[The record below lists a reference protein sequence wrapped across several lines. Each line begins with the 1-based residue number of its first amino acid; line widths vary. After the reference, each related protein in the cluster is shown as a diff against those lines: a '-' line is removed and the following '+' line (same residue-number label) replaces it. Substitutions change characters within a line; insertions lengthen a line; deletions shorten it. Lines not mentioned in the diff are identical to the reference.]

1 MPVFKKIFLWGVF
14 VAAVLMLLVYY
25 LGAAHVNYSISVNGE
40 PIHGLQKII
49 FAAGGVLV
57 AGLAAMGAFA
67 FVALVL
73 AGTSMVLL
81 GVMAVFFLGLLFI
94 FSPVLAPV
102 AGVVIIVA
110 LIARKRQ
117 DKSTHDAQKP
127 L

>member
-1 MPVFKKIFLWGVF
+1 MFKKIFLWGVF

-57 AGLAAMGAFA
+57 AGLAAMGDFA

-94 FSPVLAPV
+94 FSPLLAPV

-117 DKSTHDAQKP
+117 DKNTHDAQKP

>member
-1 MPVFKKIFLWGVF
+1 MVKKIFLWGMF

-25 LGAAHVNYSISVNGE
+25 WGAADIDYSISVNGE
-40 PIHGLQKII
+40 PIYGLQKII

-81 GVMAVFFLGLLFI
+81 GLMAVFFLGLLFI

-102 AGVVIIVA
+102 VGVVIVIA
-110 LIARKRQ
+110 LIVRKRQ
-117 DKSTHDAQKP
+117 DTTPPHDTEKP

>member
-1 MPVFKKIFLWGVF
+1 MFKKIFLWGVF
-14 VAAVLMLLVYY
+14 VAAVLTLLVYY

-102 AGVVIIVA
+102 VGVVIIVA

-117 DKSTHDAQKP
+117 DKNTHDAQKP

>member
-1 MPVFKKIFLWGVF
+1 MFKKIFLWGVF

>member
-1 MPVFKKIFLWGVF
+1 MFKKIFLWGVF

-102 AGVVIIVA
+102 VGVVIIVA

-117 DKSTHDAQKP
+117 DKNTHDAQKP

>member
-1 MPVFKKIFLWGVF
+1 MLKKFFLWGVF
-14 VAAVLMLLVYY
+14 AAAVLMLLAYY
-25 LGAAHVNYSISVNGE
+25 FGAANIDYSISVNGE
-40 PIHGLQKII
+40 PVHGLQKII

-102 AGVVIIVA
+102 IGVVIVAA
-110 LIARKRQ
+110 LIVRKRQ
-117 DKSTHDAQKP
+117 DKTPHKAEKP

>member
-1 MPVFKKIFLWGVF
+1 MFKKIFLWGVF

-102 AGVVIIVA
+102 VGVVIIVA

-117 DKSTHDAQKP
+117 DK
-127 L
+127 

>member
-1 MPVFKKIFLWGVF
+1 MFKKLFLWGVF
-14 VAAVLMLLVYY
+14 LAAVLMLLVYF
-25 LGAAHVNYSISVNGE
+25 LGAANIDYSISVNGE

-49 FAAGGVLV
+49 FTAGGVLV
-57 AGLAAMGAFA
+57 AGLAAMGALA

-81 GVMAVFFLGLLFI
+81 GVMAVFFLGVLFI

-102 AGVVIIVA
+102 VGVVIIIA
-110 LIARKRQ
+110 LIVRKRQ
-117 DKSTHDAQKP
+117 DKTPHDAQNP